1 MKKFIYT
8 LALILMLCSPGYA
21 KNADNYLIG
30 YLNLPFWQ
38 NFNDDVLI
46 KNLTTVYQNNN
57 DLKASSLKVKEAQRL
72 VKISLANQLPYV
84 GFDGYIGRI
93 FHSSDEVFGKLTIP
107 DYTETRFLLPL
118 SYNYEIDIYGKNFL
132 RTKAQKKRYEM
143 IKQEEKSAYI
153 YLTSAFATDYYNL
166 IKADKLIALQKDL
179 ISTQK
184 QVIGAVEKKYEL
196 GTANINDLI
205 QEKKALTNYKEEL
218 DNLLEKQDVLKNQIS
233 VLLSDRAF
241 AQIDRTSYDNIKAK
255 IVVPETI
262 QTDVILKRPDCVKSE
277 LNLEKIGID
286 VRVAKRELLP
296 SFNIVGTL
304 GFNAYNLSSSDK
316 FLANLALAP
325 TWDLFTGGRKIQ
337 MLKLQKDEYEIAI
350 QNYDKTILRSIQE
363 TNDAL
368 YTLKSTAKRHS
379 IVEERLNLSEQ
390 DLMLEHQKAQVG
402 VSDLLGVLYKKE
414 VELIIQKQE
423 VSLKINEI
431 IAMINLY
438 QALGGVDFFSNSL

>member
-57 DLKASSLKVKEAQRL
+57 DLKASSLKVQEAQRL

-233 VLLSDRAF
+233 VLLSDRSF

-277 LNLEKIGID
+277 FNLEKIGID

>member
-57 DLKASSLKVKEAQRL
+57 DLKASSLKVQEAQRL

-184 QVIGAVEKKYEL
+184 QVIDAVEKKYEY

-233 VLLSDRAF
+233 VLLSDRSF

-255 IVVPETI
+255 IFVPETI

-423 VSLKINEI
+423 ASLKINEI

>member
-1 MKKFIYT
+1 
-8 LALILMLCSPGYA
+8 MLCSPGYA

-38 NFNDDVLI
+38 NFNDDILI

-118 SYNYEIDIYGKNFL
+118 SYSYEIDIYGKNYL
-132 RTKAQKKRYEM
+132 RTKSQKKRFEM
-143 IKQEEKSAYI
+143 TKQEEKSAYI

-184 QVIGAVEKKYEL
+184 QVIGAVEKKYEY

-233 VLLSDRAF
+233 VLLSDRSF

-350 QNYDKTILRSIQE
+350 QNYDKTILKSIQE

-368 YTLKSTAKRHS
+368 YTLKSTARKHS
-379 IVEERLNLSEQ
+379 IVEERLNLNEQ

-423 VSLKINEI
+423 TSLKINEI

>member
-57 DLKASSLKVKEAQRL
+57 DLKASSLKVQEAQRL

-184 QVIGAVEKKYEL
+184 QVIGAVEEKYEY

-233 VLLSDRAF
+233 VLLADRSF
-241 AQIDRTSYDNIKAK
+241 AQVDRTSYDNIKAK

-277 LNLEKIGID
+277 LNLENIGID

>member
-57 DLKASSLKVKEAQRL
+57 DLKASSLKVQEAQRL

-205 QEKKALTNYKEEL
+205 QEKKVLTNYKEEL

-233 VLLSDRAF
+233 VLLSDRSF

-423 VSLKINEI
+423 TSLKINEI

>member
-8 LALILMLCSPGYA
+8 LTLILMLCSPGYA

-57 DLKASSLKVKEAQRL
+57 DLKASSLKVQEAQRL

-184 QVIGAVEKKYEL
+184 QVIGAVEEKYEL

-233 VLLSDRAF
+233 VLLSDRSF

-390 DLMLEHQKAQVG
+390 DMTLEEQKIQVG
-402 VSDLLGVLYKKE
+402 VSDLLDVLYKKE

>member
-57 DLKASSLKVKEAQRL
+57 DLKASSLKVQEAQRL

-390 DLMLEHQKAQVG
+390 DMTLEEQKIQVG
-402 VSDLLGVLYKKE
+402 VSDLLDVLYKKE
-414 VELIIQKQE
+414 IELIIQKQE
-423 VSLKINEI
+423 ASLKINEI

>member
-118 SYNYEIDIYGKNFL
+118 SYSYEIDIYGKNYL
-132 RTKAQKKRYEM
+132 RTKSQKKRFEM
-143 IKQEEKSAYI
+143 TKQEEKSAYI

-179 ISTQK
+179 ITTQK

-233 VLLSDRAF
+233 VLLADRSF
-241 AQIDRTSYDNIKAK
+241 SQVDRTDYDNVKAK
-255 IVVPETI
+255 IVVPEAI

-337 MLKLQKDEYEIAI
+337 MLKLQKYEYEIAI

-390 DLMLEHQKAQVG
+390 DMTLEEQKIQVG
-402 VSDLLGVLYKKE
+402 VSDLLDILYKKE
-414 VELIIQKQE
+414 IELIIQKQE
-423 VSLKINEI
+423 ASLKINEI

>member
-21 KNADNYLIG
+21 KNADDYLIG

-57 DLKASSLKVKEAQRL
+57 DLKASSLKVQEAQRL

-233 VLLSDRAF
+233 VLLSDRSF

-390 DLMLEHQKAQVG
+390 DMTLEEQKIQVG
-402 VSDLLGVLYKKE
+402 VSDLLDVLYKKE
-414 VELIIQKQE
+414 IELIIQKQE
-423 VSLKINEI
+423 ASLKINEI

>member
-57 DLKASSLKVKEAQRL
+57 DLKASSLKVQEAQRL

-233 VLLSDRAF
+233 VLLSDRSF

-390 DLMLEHQKAQVG
+390 EMTLEEQKVQVG
-402 VSDLLGVLYKKE
+402 VSDLLDVLYKKE
-414 VELIIQKQE
+414 IELIIQKQE
-423 VSLKINEI
+423 ASLKINEI

>member
-57 DLKASSLKVKEAQRL
+57 DLKASSLKVQEAQRL

-196 GTANINDLI
+196 GTANINNLI

-233 VLLSDRAF
+233 VLLSDRSF

-379 IVEERLNLSEQ
+379 IVEERLNLSEHE
-390 DLMLEHQKAQVG
+390 MTLEEQKIKVG
-402 VSDLLGVLYKKE
+402 VSDLLDVLYKKE

>member
-8 LALILMLCSPGYA
+8 LTLILMLYSSAYA
-21 KNADNYLIG
+21 KTADNYLIG

-57 DLKASSLKVKEAQRL
+57 DLKASSLKVQEAQRL

-118 SYNYEIDIYGKNFL
+118 SYNYEIDIYGKNYL
-132 RTKAQKKRYEM
+132 RTKSQKKRFEM
-143 IKQEEKSAYI
+143 TKQEEKSAYI

-233 VLLSDRAF
+233 VLLSDRSF

-262 QTDVILKRPDCVKSE
+262 QTDVILKRPDCVKSG

-390 DLMLEHQKAQVG
+390 EMTLEEQKIQVG
-402 VSDLLGVLYKKE
+402 VSDLLDVLYKKE

>member
-233 VLLSDRAF
+233 VLLSDRSF

-379 IVEERLNLSEQ
+379 IAEERLNLSEQ
-390 DLMLEHQKAQVG
+390 DMTLEEQKIQVG
-402 VSDLLGVLYKKE
+402 VSDLLDVLYKKE

>member
-1 MKKFIYT
+1 M
-8 LALILMLCSPGYA
+8 
-21 KNADNYLIG
+21 
-30 YLNLPFWQ
+30 
-38 NFNDDVLI
+38 
-46 KNLTTVYQNNN
+46 
-57 DLKASSLKVKEAQRL
+57 
-72 VKISLANQLPYV
+72 
-84 GFDGYIGRI
+84 
-93 FHSSDEVFGKLTIP
+93 
-107 DYTETRFLLPL
+107 
-118 SYNYEIDIYGKNFL
+118 
-132 RTKAQKKRYEM
+132 
-143 IKQEEKSAYI
+143 
-153 YLTSAFATDYYNL
+153 

-179 ISTQK
+179 ITTQK
-184 QVIGAVEKKYEL
+184 QVIDAVEKKYEY

-233 VLLSDRAF
+233 VLLADRSF
-241 AQIDRTSYDNIKAK
+241 SQVDRTDYDNVKAK
-255 IVVPETI
+255 IVVPEAI

-368 YTLKSTAKRHS
+368 YTLKSTARKHS

-390 DLMLEHQKAQVG
+390 EMTLEEQKIQVG
-402 VSDLLGVLYKKE
+402 VSDLLDVLYKKE
-414 VELIIQKQE
+414 IELIIQKQE
-423 VSLKINEI
+423 ASLKINEI

>member
-233 VLLSDRAF
+233 VLLSDRSF

-368 YTLKSTAKRHS
+368 YTLKSTARKHS

-390 DLMLEHQKAQVG
+390 DMTLEEQKIQVG
-402 VSDLLGVLYKKE
+402 VSDLLDVLYKKE
-414 VELIIQKQE
+414 IELIIQKQE

>member
-57 DLKASSLKVKEAQRL
+57 DLKASSLKVQEAQRL

-132 RTKAQKKRYEM
+132 RTKVQKKRYEM

-233 VLLSDRAF
+233 VLLSDRSF
-241 AQIDRTSYDNIKAK
+241 AQIDRTSYDKIKAK

-390 DLMLEHQKAQVG
+390 DMTLEEQKIQVG
-402 VSDLLGVLYKKE
+402 VSDLLDVLYKKE

>member
-179 ISTQK
+179 INTQK

-218 DNLLEKQDVLKNQIS
+218 NNLLEKQDVLKNQIS
-233 VLLSDRAF
+233 VLLSDRSF

-262 QTDVILKRPDCVKSE
+262 QTDAILKRPDCVKSE

-379 IVEERLNLSEQ
+379 IAEERLNLSEQ
-390 DLMLEHQKAQVG
+390 DMTLEEQKIQVG
-402 VSDLLGVLYKKE
+402 VSDLLDVLYKKE

>member
-38 NFNDDVLI
+38 NFNDDILI

-118 SYNYEIDIYGKNFL
+118 SYSYEIDIYGKNYL
-132 RTKAQKKRYEM
+132 RTKSQKKRFEM
-143 IKQEEKSAYI
+143 TKQEEKSAYI

-179 ISTQK
+179 ITTQK
-184 QVIGAVEKKYEL
+184 QVIDAVEKKYEY

-233 VLLSDRAF
+233 VLLSDRSF

-350 QNYDKTILRSIQE
+350 QNYDKTILKSIQE

-390 DLMLEHQKAQVG
+390 DMTLEEQKIQVG

-423 VSLKINEI
+423 TSLKINEI

>member
-57 DLKASSLKVKEAQRL
+57 DLKASSLKVQEAQRL

-233 VLLSDRAF
+233 VLLSDRSF

-423 VSLKINEI
+423 TSLKINEI

>member
-57 DLKASSLKVKEAQRL
+57 DLKASSLKVQEAQRL

-233 VLLSDRAF
+233 VLLSDRSF

-390 DLMLEHQKAQVG
+390 EMTLEEQKIQVG
-402 VSDLLGVLYKKE
+402 VSDLLDVLYKKE

>member
-1 MKKFIYT
+1 M
-8 LALILMLCSPGYA
+8 
-21 KNADNYLIG
+21 
-30 YLNLPFWQ
+30 PFWQ

-57 DLKASSLKVKEAQRL
+57 DLKASSLKVQEAQRL

-118 SYNYEIDIYGKNFL
+118 SYSYEIDIYGKNYL
-132 RTKAQKKRYEM
+132 RTKSQKKRFEM
-143 IKQEEKSAYI
+143 TKQEEKSAYI

-233 VLLSDRAF
+233 VLLSDRSF
-241 AQIDRTSYDNIKAK
+241 AQIDRTSYDKIKAK

-390 DLMLEHQKAQVG
+390 EMTLEEQKIQVG
-402 VSDLLGVLYKKE
+402 VSDLLDVLYKKE

-423 VSLKINEI
+423 TSLKINEI

>member
-57 DLKASSLKVKEAQRL
+57 DLKASSLKVQEAQRL

-118 SYNYEIDIYGKNFL
+118 SYNYEIDIYGKNYL
-132 RTKAQKKRYEM
+132 RTKSQKKRFEM
-143 IKQEEKSAYI
+143 TKQEEKSVYI

-184 QVIGAVEKKYEL
+184 QVVGAVEKKYEL

-350 QNYDKTILRSIQE
+350 QNYDKTILKSIQE

-390 DLMLEHQKAQVG
+390 DMTLEEQKIQVG
-402 VSDLLGVLYKKE
+402 VSDLLDVLYKKE

-438 QALGGVDFFSNSL
+438 QALGGVDFFSSSL